1 MRKQLAIALLIIGA
15 GTAHARL
22 EENITQCDQR
32 YNIGGKSANADP
44 LDGVSP
50 LIRGPNTSHVVYR
63 HDGWKIRIGYL
74 NTIAVVVEYRR
85 LDHGKLDDAQFQ
97 LLLNVTS
104 GGFTRPLDPKRRRYA
119 ITQPLHRTLR
129 IPLLQA
135 PPRTTPPPK
144 RTLQTTAGDEA
155 VDIFPDIGN
164 FSRRFS
170 ATADK
175 SRHWKMPTVRT

>member
-1 MRKQLAIALLIIGA
+1 MRRSADMRKQLAIALLIIGA

-97 LLLNVTS
+97 LLLNVNS
-104 GGFTRPLDPKRRRYA
+104 GGGTWTRSSPGLWIRND
-119 ITQPLHRTLR
+119 
-129 IPLLQA
+129 
-135 PPRTTPPPK
+135 
-144 RTLQTTAGDEA
+144 G
-155 VDIFPDIGN
+155 
-164 FSRRFS
+164 
-170 ATADK
+170 ATA
-175 SRHWKMPTVRT
+175 SRNPYIARFESLYFKRHQEQLRLQKERSKPQPGTRL